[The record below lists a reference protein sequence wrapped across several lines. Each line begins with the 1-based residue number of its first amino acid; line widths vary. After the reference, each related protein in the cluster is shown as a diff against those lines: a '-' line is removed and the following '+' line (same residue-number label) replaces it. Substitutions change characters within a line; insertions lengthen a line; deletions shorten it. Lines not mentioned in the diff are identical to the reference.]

1 MFRLTGFELE
11 KLWGKRRFRLSC
23 LLLLLLELF
32 LMWYTTLPAEGKAGL
47 SAYKAFQKQ
56 ISAMSEAEKQAYV
69 TGLKETMDGM
79 ALVQDSDAA
88 GHGKRDGGQAGG
100 PGHEKRPRRVRGL
113 L

>member
-47 SAYKAFQKQ
+47 SAYKAFQSRFQPCRRRK
-56 ISAMSEAEKQAYV
+56 SRPMSP
-69 TGLKETMDGM
+69 D
-79 ALVQDSDAA
+79 
-88 GHGKRDGGQAGG
+88 
-100 PGHEKRPRRVRGL
+100 
-113 L
+113 

>member
-47 SAYKAFQKQ
+47 SAY
-56 ISAMSEAEKQAYV
+56 
-69 TGLKETMDGM
+69 
-79 ALVQDSDAA
+79 
-88 GHGKRDGGQAGG
+88 
-100 PGHEKRPRRVRGL
+100 
-113 L
+113 